1 METSTNEMSSRE
13 IVPTLQLKRP
23 LLPIDEYAA
32 REGISRGIVEECA
45 KLGVVQIRKYKGK
58 TFVIDVP
65 LSPYPHTPDTTA
77 DPIQPIDKTAQA
89 GKISE
94 LVQKV
99 IPDTPESAQITQ
111 DSGIQFGFLTAQARS
126 KRIWQIVAV
135 FSTVFL
141 FTALFGNL
149 WFYMD
154 RKIQLDRIDLAYASI
169 QQFLNDSTQAKQQVK
184 TLQNELVNS
193 RAELVRVQNELNSSR
208 AEVKTARN
216 ELTRTR
222 QDIKTIQQRNAR
234 TVERINQQIQKF
246 IGQIPEPTK
255 TGPVISGR

>member
-126 KRIWQIVAV
+126 KRIW
-135 FSTVFL
+135 
-141 FTALFGNL
+141 
-149 WFYMD
+149 
-154 RKIQLDRIDLAYASI
+154 
-169 QQFLNDSTQAKQQVK
+169 
-184 TLQNELVNS
+184 
-193 RAELVRVQNELNSSR
+193 
-208 AEVKTARN
+208 
-216 ELTRTR
+216 
-222 QDIKTIQQRNAR
+222 
-234 TVERINQQIQKF
+234 
-246 IGQIPEPTK
+246 
-255 TGPVISGR
+255 